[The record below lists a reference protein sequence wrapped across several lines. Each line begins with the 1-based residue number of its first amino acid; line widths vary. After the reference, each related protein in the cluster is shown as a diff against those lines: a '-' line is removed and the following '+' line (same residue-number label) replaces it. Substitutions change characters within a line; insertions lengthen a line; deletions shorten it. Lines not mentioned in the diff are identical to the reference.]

1 MKATSRSQFTNCLAR
16 IKQWKWDLNIDLHK
30 KKYLPC
36 LFFTV
41 RAFCLICDNSILDAN
56 ILMYLYVY
64 LYSYLVYTIMS
75 NCPWP
80 NLGEW
85 DYDGTLV
92 VSYKRHLLVVS
103 IDFTFSFFSFF
114 LLFLDLISN
123 RFSFLCSCNLCTYF
137 SASRM

>member
-1 MKATSRSQFTNCLAR
+1 
-16 IKQWKWDLNIDLHK
+16 
-30 KKYLPC
+30 
-36 LFFTV
+36 
-41 RAFCLICDNSILDAN
+41 
-56 ILMYLYVY
+56 MYLYVY